1 MSDSDTNKNTLIT
14 YLKDVVL
21 ELDDDGQDYG
31 NGQDDEMGFL
41 DHFFSLEGPCPACQS
56 GADVGHLNIGP
67 HCGTRVQQEQWEQM
81 ARIWN
86 GLSHDMKST
95 MAKTAV
101 DAKAD
106 DAKRGGR
113 RKVTTKKA
121 RSLKRRSVRR
131 AKRRKTKRKKA
142 KRKPKRRKP
151 KRRKTRRKHPKKRK
165 H

>member
-41 DHFFSLEGPCPACQS
+41 DHFFSSEGPCPACQS

-113 RKVTTKKA
+113 RKVTIKKA
-121 RSLKRRSVRR
+121 RSLKRRSARR
-131 AKRRKTKRKKA
+131 A
-142 KRKPKRRKP
+142 KRRKP
-151 KRRKTRRKHPKKRK
+151 KRRKTKSRKTKRRKTKRRKTKRKTRRKH
-165 H
+165 

>member
-41 DHFFSLEGPCPACQS
+41 DHFFSSEGPCPACQS
-56 GADVGHLNIGP
+56 GADVGHFGP

-113 RKVTTKKA
+113 RKVTIKKA
-121 RSLKRRSVRR
+121 RSLKRRSARR
-131 AKRRKTKRKKA
+131 AKRRKTKR
-142 KRKPKRRKP
+142 RKP
-151 KRRKTRRKHPKKRK
+151 KRRKTKRKTRRKH
-165 H
+165 

>member
-67 HCGTRVQQEQWEQM
+67 HCGSQEQQAKWTKM
-81 ARIWN
+81 KRIWD
-86 GLSHDMKST
+86 GLRPETKSA
-95 MAKTAV
+95 MAETAV

-106 DAKRGGR
+106 DAKGRGR
-113 RKVTTKKA
+113 RKVTTKKP
-121 RSLKRRSVRR
+121 RSTKRRSARR
-131 AKRRKTKRKKA
+131 AKRRKTKRRKS
-142 KRKPKRRKP
+142 KRRKRRKP
-151 KRRKTRRKHPKKRK
+151 KRRKTKRK

>member
-41 DHFFSLEGPCPACQS
+41 DHFFSSEGPCPACQS

-113 RKVTTKKA
+113 RKVTTNKA

-131 AKRRKTKRKKA
+131 AKRT
-142 KRKPKRRKP
+142 KPKRRKP
-151 KRRKTRRKHPKKRK
+151 KRRKTKRKKAKRKKAKRKTRRKH
-165 H
+165 

>member
-41 DHFFSLEGPCPACQS
+41 NHFFSEEGPCPACQS

-67 HCGTRVQQEQWEQM
+67 YCGSPEQQAKWTKM

-86 GLSHDMKST
+86 GLRPETKRA
-95 MAKTAV
+95 MAETAV

-106 DAKRGGR
+106 DAKGRGR
-113 RKVTTKKA
+113 RKVTTKKP
-121 RSLKRRSVRR
+121 RSTKRRSARR
-131 AKRRKTKRKKA
+131 AKRRKTKRRKS
-142 KRKPKRRKP
+142 KRRKRRKP
-151 KRRKTRRKHPKKRK
+151 KRRKTKRK